1 MSSYSLSE
9 RIDVH
14 AILFYGLALPAYRAA
29 TAIDKGL
36 TAIRAALPHLLFALI
51 VLAKALGLVAVV
63 AGGAFL
69 AFTFWVALVQTAF
82 ALAIIAAFAYATYPR
97 TAVSSHE

>member
-1 MSSYSLSE
+1 MTSYSLSE
-9 RIDVH
+9 RFDVH

-36 TAIRAALPHLLFALI
+36 TAIRAALPHLLFALAI
-51 VLAKALGLVAVV
+51 VAKALVLTAIV

-69 AFTFWVALVQTAF
+69 AFTFAVVLAKVLFGLTVVAVFGWV
-82 ALAIIAAFAYATYPR
+82 TYPR
-97 TAVSSHE
+97 TAVGK

>member
-69 AFTFWVALVQTAF
+69 AFTFAVVLAKAAF
-82 ALAIIAAFAYATYPR
+82 ALAVVAVFGWVTFPR
-97 TAVSSHE
+97 SSKVVGK